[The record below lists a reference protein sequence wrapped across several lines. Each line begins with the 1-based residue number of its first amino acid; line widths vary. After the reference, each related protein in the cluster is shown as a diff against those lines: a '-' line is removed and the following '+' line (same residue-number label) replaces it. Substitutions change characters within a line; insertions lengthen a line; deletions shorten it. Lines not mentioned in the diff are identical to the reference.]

1 MRKLKHNL
9 KTAFAIVYMIGLFWA
24 VMYVMAKLFA

>member
-9 KTAFAIVYMIGLFWA
+9 KMAFAIVYMIGLFWA
-24 VMYVMAKLFA
+24 TLYVAYKLFG